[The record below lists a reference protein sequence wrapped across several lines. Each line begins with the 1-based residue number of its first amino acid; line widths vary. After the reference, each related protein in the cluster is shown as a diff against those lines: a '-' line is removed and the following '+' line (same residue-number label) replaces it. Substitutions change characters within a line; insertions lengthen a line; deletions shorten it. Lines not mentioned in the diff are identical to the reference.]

1 MWISGDFDRRWLIR
15 EVGELT
21 LHSDAF
27 GMQTIANGSGGR
39 IPPLLATIPRLRR
52 VGSRRA
58 RVSGSSQTASLS
70 LSLWEPLATLI
81 VKAGR
86 RSREVSA
93 AEARLEKETKQSR
106 GLQIF

>member
-1 MWISGDFDRRWLIR
+1 M
-15 EVGELT
+15 T

-39 IPPLLATIPRLRR
+39 IPPLVATIPRLRR

-58 RVSGSSQTASLS
+58 RVSGSSQTAS